1 MSKLILL
8 VVAAAWAGVLLPPLL
23 RSRLD
28 ARPGTSI
35 SSFRRQLSTLQ
46 RSAPGGAPQM
56 RSMARPLSS
65 GTARYGYAPGY
76 QQVPPAKR
84 QSGTVVAMH
93 RDGGYRLD
101 QPTQPGRQQRPA
113 RAHHRSAAVA
123 RSSAKQRRQNV
134 LVILLMSNVAF
145 GFLSAATTASFARYG
160 LALSVCMLMGYLY
173 LLVQIRRNELMRS
186 SYDSW
191 QRAA

>member
-8 VVAAAWAGVLLPPLL
+8 VVAAAWAAVLLPPLL

-46 RSAPGGAPQM
+46 RSVPGGGAGM
-56 RSMARPLSS
+56 RSMARPLA
-65 GTARYGYAPGY
+65 GPTRHGYAPGY
-76 QQVPPAKR
+76 RAPQQYAR
-84 QSGTVVAMH
+84 GGTVVSMD
-93 RDGGYRLD
+93 RSYRLD
-101 QPTQPGRQQRPA
+101 QPMARRQA
-113 RAHHRSAAVA
+113 RTHQVPVRS
-123 RSSAKQRRQNV
+123 RSLAKQRRQNV
-134 LVILLMSNVAF
+134 LVILGIATVAF
-145 GFLSAATTASFARYG
+145 GFLSAATTAQFARYG
-160 LALSVCMLMGYLY
+160 LVLSICLLVGYVY
-173 LLVQIRRNELMRS
+173 LLVQIRRGEVVRG